1 MRVSPSVTTTSPS
14 EGEEAAGAGTAPG
27 TAGAGTALD
36 AAGAGTAPGAAGAG
50 MKGVAGCGVGVG
62 AGAPPFMAAVWGRGV
77 VGGAGGLG
85 VLVTGAFLMTPWKPP
100 GARARTAVGRF
111 VPPGGRPARVS
122 SQSSVDGHVSIVN
135 RLDLRVQ
142 RQRPSFSIWPGMMVR

>member
-14 EGEEAAGAGTAPG
+14 EGEGTAPG
-27 TAGAGTALD
+27 

-50 MKGVAGCGVGVG
+50 MKGVAGCRAGAG
-62 AGAPPFMAAVWGRGV
+62 AGAPPFMAAVRGRGV

-100 GARARTAVGRF
+100 GPGTRTAVGRF

-122 SQSSVDGHVSIVN
+122 SQSSVDGYVFIVSRFDIHV
-135 RLDLRVQ
+135 
-142 RQRPSFSIWPGMMVR
+142 